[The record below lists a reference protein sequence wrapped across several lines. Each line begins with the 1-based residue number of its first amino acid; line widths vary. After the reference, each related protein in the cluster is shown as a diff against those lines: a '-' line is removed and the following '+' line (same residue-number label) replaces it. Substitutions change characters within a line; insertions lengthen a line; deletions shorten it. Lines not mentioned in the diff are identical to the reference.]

1 MHMTIHIWDFAYID
15 LSSTH
20 LQCWA
25 LGRHTFYS
33 HHQSSLYI
41 SYLQRKWAG
50 WTPLCRGQWMWWY
63 CHGTDTWCC
72 HHYRK
77 SLSDTVLFWPSLEHQ
92 GVSQLL
98 GEGKQKKNKNKKY
111 MWLNQK
117 KKKTFRIMHGGSYQT
132 CITQISQVSCNAYTY
147 QILFIDIFFQKI
159 TSEWL
164 WGSSSGIDVFKKY
177 KVQSLPSIRWVAT
190 KSRLHT
196 RNSLCPSHD

>member
-1 MHMTIHIWDFAYID
+1 MYMTIHIWDFAYID

-25 LGRHTFYS
+25 LGRHTFQS

-98 GEGKQKKNKNKKY
+98 GEGKQKNKNKKY

-117 KKKTFRIMHGGSYQT
+117 KIISNHAWRKLPNMHNSNFVSIMQCTHLPNFVYTHFFRRLLQKDSEVPHQVQMLKKPTF
-132 CITQISQVSCNAYTY
+132 
-147 QILFIDIFFQKI
+147 
-159 TSEWL
+159 
-164 WGSSSGIDVFKKY
+164 
-177 KVQSLPSIRWVAT
+177 
-190 KSRLHT
+190 
-196 RNSLCPSHD
+196 